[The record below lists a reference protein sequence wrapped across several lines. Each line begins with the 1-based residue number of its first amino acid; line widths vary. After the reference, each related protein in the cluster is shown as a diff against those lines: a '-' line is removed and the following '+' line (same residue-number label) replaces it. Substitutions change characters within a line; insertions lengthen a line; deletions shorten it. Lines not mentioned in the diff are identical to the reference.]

1 MPLSGLNWN
10 IAGLILAGGRATRM
24 GGEDKALL
32 RLGGRPLVRHAIER
46 LRPQVAILALNANGD
61 PSRFACTGLPVIPDR
76 VPGFAGPLAGLLAGL
91 EWAAERGADAVVT
104 VAVDTPFFPSDLVAR
119 LNAAAEAEG
128 ATAAVAATR
137 GPKGVELH
145 PTFGL
150 WPVAS
155 RAALAEALA
164 GGTRRVRDWSE
175 ACGAASVVFGDAGE
189 PFFNVNT
196 PDDLVRARALPTVIE

>member
-1 MPLSGLNWN
+1 MPQPGLNWN

-32 RLGGRPLVRHAIER
+32 PLGGRPLVQHAIER
-46 LRPQVAILALNANGD
+46 LRPQVGMLALNANGD
-61 PSRFACTGLPVIPDR
+61 PSRFGCTGLQVIPDG

-119 LNAAAEAEG
+119 LKAAAEEEG

-137 GPKGVELH
+137 GPKGVKLH

-150 WPVAS
+150 WPVDC

-164 GGTRRVRDWSE
+164 TGTRRVRDWSE
-175 ACGAASVVFGDAGE
+175 ACGAVTLVFCDAGE

-196 PDDLVRARALPTVIE
+196 PDDLVRARALPTVIR

>member
-1 MPLSGLNWN
+1 MPQPGLNWN

-32 RLGGRPLVRHAIER
+32 PLDGRPLVQHAIER
-46 LRPQVAILALNANGD
+46 LRPQVGMLALNANGD
-61 PSRFACTGLPVIPDR
+61 PSRFACTGLPVIPDG

-119 LNAAAEAEG
+119 LTAAAEAEG

-137 GPKGVELH
+137 GPKGVKPH

-150 WPVAS
+150 WPVAC
-155 RAALAEALA
+155 RGALAEALA
-164 GGTRRVRDWSE
+164 DGTRRVRDWSD
-175 ACGAASVVFGDAGE
+175 ACGAVTLVFHEAGE

-196 PDDLVRARALPTVIE
+196 PDDLVRARSLPTVIE

>member
-32 RLGGRPLVRHAIER
+32 PVAGRPLVEHAIER
-46 LRPQVAILALNANGD
+46 LRPQVSMLALSANGD
-61 PSRFACTGLPVIPDR
+61 PRRFAWTGLPVIPDG
-76 VPGFAGPLAGLLAGL
+76 VPGFAGPLAGILAGL
-91 EWAAERGADAVVT
+91 EWAAERGADAVVS

-119 LNAAAEAEG
+119 LKAAAEAEG

-137 GPKGVELH
+137 GPKGVRPH

-150 WPVAS
+150 WPVAG
-155 RAALAEALA
+155 RGALAAA
-164 GGTRRVRDWSE
+164 MADGMRRVRDWSA
-175 ACGAASVVFGDAGE
+175 ACGAATAVFDAEGE
-189 PFFNVNT
+189 PFFNLNT
-196 PDDLVRARALPTVIE
+196 PDDLVRARALPTVIG